1 MTESDER
8 VIADKK
14 KAISTLG
21 GLLQRKM
28 QERTKLN
35 VECQTLEEAIT
46 LMKADL
52 QDYETT
58 VKIESNE

>member
-14 KAISTLG
+14 KAISTIG